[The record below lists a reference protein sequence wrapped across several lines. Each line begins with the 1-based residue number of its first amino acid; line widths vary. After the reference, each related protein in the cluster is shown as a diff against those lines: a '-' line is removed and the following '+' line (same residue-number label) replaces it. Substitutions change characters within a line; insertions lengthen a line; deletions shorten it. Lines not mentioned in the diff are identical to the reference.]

1 MKGFIS
7 LVVVG
12 FIGFIVWLLFLG
24 EKVEIP
30 AAHVGK
36 IMTKDGYQETLL
48 PPSKFRLPS
57 CITYC
62 DRLVL
67 LDASDRTFDEHL
79 EIFIPKDKLILKA
92 TVRTTLSINPKRT
105 EELFTSISPLKDE
118 ANPEYVSKI
127 PLNSIYLTY
136 GNQIVQMEAREY
148 LSQFSI
154 GEIASSMEQI
164 NSELNAR
171 LSKALSERSPFT
183 VRSVGITKVEYPKLI
198 TDAQE
203 DAAERRE
210 KIQQEEA
217 QLQISKV
224 TLERELQEARLRRQI
239 EKEKAETAAEG
250 QRIQAL
256 TIDPRVLELRKI
268 ENERAWIEKWDGRQP
283 TTVLGEAMQLYTH
296 TAK

>member
-1 MKGFIS
+1 MKGFSAAII
-7 LVVVG
+7 LAI
-12 FIGFIVWLLFLG
+12 IGFFIWLLFLG
-24 EKVEIP
+24 EKVEVP
-30 AAHVGK
+30 PAHVGK
-36 IMTKDGYQETLL
+36 IMTKNGYQDALL
-48 PPSKFRLPS
+48 PPSKFRLDA
-57 CITYC
+57 CTTYC

-67 LDASDRTFDEHL
+67 LDASDRTFDEQL
-79 EIFIPKDKLILKA
+79 EIFMPKDKLILTV
-92 TVRTTLSINPKRT
+92 TVRTTLSINSKKT
-105 EELFTSISPLKDE
+105 EELFTSISPIKDQE
-118 ANPEYVSKI
+118 NPEFLSII
-127 PLNSIYLTY
+127 PLNSIYATY
-136 GNQIVQMEAREY
+136 GKQVVLTEAREY

-154 GEIASSMEQI
+154 AEVASSMEQV
-164 NSELNAR
+164 NNQLR
-171 LSKALSERSPFT
+171 DKLTGTLHERTPFT
-183 VRSVGITKVEYPKLI
+183 VRYVGVTQVSYPKII

-239 EKEKAETAAEG
+239 EKEKAETVAEG